1 MDRPTGICALARIS
15 FWLATDH
22 VQTYLFDLCH
32 IKSEIVRR
40 SFTSLLRAG
49 HVGMRDAV
57 DHGLSVLD

>member
-1 MDRPTGICALARIS
+1 MRPSEIS
-15 FWLATDH
+15 VGRTTDPDTTH
-22 VQTYLFDLCH
+22 LFDLCH